1 MPTYEYL
8 CKKCSHRFEQWQ
20 RMIDEP
26 LEICPECGGTVRRV
40 YYPAG
45 IVFKGSGF
53 YKTDHNGSSSTV
65 SSNEHTSKSENDGAT
80 AKPEAGTSTEKKPVS
95 TESSSSSPKSESK
108 VTAPATN

>member
-1 MPTYEYL
+1 MTYDCLYSKL
-8 CKKCSHRFEQWQ
+8 SIGFQHWQ
-20 RMIDEP
+20 KMKDEP
-26 LEICPECGGTVRRV
+26 LEICPECGSTIRRV

-65 SSNEHTSKSENDGAT
+65 NSNGHTSKGEQDGAT
-80 AKPEAGTSTEKKPVS
+80 TKSEASSTESGSKPAS

-108 VTAPATN
+108 VTAPAAN